1 MKAERLPMRC
11 INYGINIELKTALK
25 TAKISAAF
33 SKSEFVKRMLKMTIR
48 HNKPKML
55 AFGYFSLFYKSN
67 RYEQIFL
74 VKILLKIS

>member
-1 MKAERLPMRC
+1 NEFAKGAY
-11 INYGINIELKTALK
+11 IYGTDMELK
-25 TAKISAAF
+25 TAKISAKY

-67 RYEQIFL
+67 RYE
-74 VKILLKIS
+74 